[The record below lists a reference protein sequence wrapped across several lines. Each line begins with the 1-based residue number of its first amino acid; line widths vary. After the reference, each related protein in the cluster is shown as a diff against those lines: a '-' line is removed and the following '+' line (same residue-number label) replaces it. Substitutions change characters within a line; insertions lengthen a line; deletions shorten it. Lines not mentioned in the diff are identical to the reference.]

1 MIIRD
6 LEVWQSL
13 VGKEAISWYTA
24 RGRGTTSLIDTSK
37 SEICE
42 FCDRFVSKHYPVY
55 TKYRI

>member
-1 MIIRD
+1 MINRD
-6 LEVWQSL
+6 FEVWQSV

-24 RGRGTTSLIDTSK
+24 CGRETTSTTDASK

-42 FCDRFVSKHYPVY
+42 CDRFVSKHYPVY